1 MNGTTAVA
9 HTMWRAL
16 HVRKRTLGKG
26 VHTLPVPPSA
36 GIGLSVHVSGILA
49 VHGGRGDTRET
60 ILLPE
65 DVCVSPAEPNRP
77 LVVSPRGNRPAV
89 IASLAIP
96 EAMVRR
102 LLGEE
107 FRMEER
113 QSPHPCPAV
122 TSDPVLAE
130 MVKAVV
136 AASELGADD
145 VYADSAARFILAH
158 LRTVWSRAAAAKE
171 PTGGL
176 TQEQLETITS
186 YMRANFALPITLDDL
201 AALVSFSR
209 FHFLRCFKNATGAT
223 PYRYLTELRIASART
238 HLENGTETIAAI
250 GQRCGFS
257 GSEHFS
263 RSFRRVMGCT
273 PSQYRAMRSEARV
286 AGRSPA

>member
-16 HVRKRTLGKG
+16 HVWKRTLGKG
-26 VHTLPVPPSA
+26 VHTLPVPPST

-60 ILLPE
+60 VLLPE
-65 DVCVSPAEPNRP
+65 DVCVTPAEPNRP

-102 LLGEE
+102 FAGEE
-107 FRMEER
+107 FRMGER

-136 AASELGADD
+136 AASEVGADD

-158 LRTVWSRAAAAKE
+158 LRIPRSRAGAPRE
-171 PTGGL
+171 PAGGL
-176 TQEQLETITS
+176 TQQQLDTITA
-186 YMRANFALPITLDDL
+186 YMRANFARPITLDDL

-273 PSQYRAMRSEARV
+273 PSQYRATRPE
-286 AGRSPA
+286 SPAAGHFPA

>member
-1 MNGTTAVA
+1 MNGTTTVA
-9 HTMWRAL
+9 HTRWRAL

-26 VHTLPVPPSA
+26 VHTLTLPPST

-49 VHGGRGDTRET
+49 VHGGRRDTRET

-65 DVCVSPAEPNRP
+65 DVCVTPAEPNRP

-89 IASLAIP
+89 IASLTIP
-96 EAMVRR
+96 EAAVRR

-136 AASELGADD
+136 AAGELGADD

-158 LRTVWSRAAAAKE
+158 LRIPWSHAAAAKE
-171 PTGGL
+171 PGGSL

-273 PSQYRAMRSEARV
+273 PSQYRAMRSEAHV
-286 AGRSPA
+286 ARRSPA